1 MLIRL
6 NRGSGGTFIVMDLTL
21 FTFCMIIIVKSVAQ
35 KDSFDDDEVV
45 DLHLN
50 VVYLYCCC

>member
-1 MLIRL
+1 MVVP
-6 NRGSGGTFIVMDLTL
+6 GSGGTFIVMDLTL